1 MEKNDYCTGCGQ
13 KQTCRDLYEKIGRTT
28 GPNVALSA
36 MIAFLAP
43 IIVFI
48 VSLAGAEKLLESWFE
63 GKLVTFLSF
72 LSGLCVTFMFILVVR
87 IIRGSI
93 TKGQYR
99 KGRFDGDHVR

>member
-1 MEKNDYCTGCGQ
+1 MEKNDYCSRCGQ
-13 KQTCRDLYEKIGRTT
+13 KQTCRDLYEKMGRTT

-63 GKLVTFLSF
+63 GKVLTFLSF
-72 LSGLCVTFMFILVVR
+72 LTALCITFIFIVVVR
-87 IIRGSI
+87 VIRSST
-93 TKGQYR
+93 TKDPCR
-99 KGRFDGDHVR
+99 KGRFDGDNVR